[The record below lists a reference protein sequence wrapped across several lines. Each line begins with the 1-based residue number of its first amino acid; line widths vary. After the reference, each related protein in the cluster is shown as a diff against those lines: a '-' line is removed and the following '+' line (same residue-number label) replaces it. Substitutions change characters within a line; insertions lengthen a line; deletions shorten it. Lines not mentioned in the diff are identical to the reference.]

1 MLPMATSDVV
11 VIIPA
16 HNESA
21 TVANVV
27 RAVRAEGFP
36 VVVVDD
42 GSTDATG
49 ELAEQAGATVLRL
62 VVNLGVGGALRCG
75 FRYAVENGYRV
86 AIQCD
91 ADGQHD
97 PANIHAL
104 LDAMSKEHADL
115 VVGNRFAGG
124 DAMEISRSRRF
135 AMRVLARAAK
145 RANGEPIEDAT
156 SGFRAIASPLLGE
169 FAREYP
175 TQYLG
180 DTFEALVASA
190 RAGYRVVSVPT
201 TIHARQG
208 GVRSATTPASLAFLA
223 RALLVVKLRIG
234 IRFRSAVQAEAE
246 AEGGAKGRSTGD

>member
-1 MLPMATSDVV
+1 MPTSEVV

-16 HNESA
+16 HNEAA
-21 TVANVV
+21 TVADVV
-27 RAVRAEGFP
+27 TAVRAEGFP

-49 ELAEQAGATVLRL
+49 ELAESAGAAVLPL

-97 PANIHAL
+97 PKSMHDL
-104 LDAMSKEHADL
+104 LRAMDEQHADL
-115 VVGNRFAGG
+115 VIGNRFAAA
-124 DAMEISRSRRF
+124 DAMPISRSRRF
-135 AMRVLARAAK
+135 AMRVLAGAARRAV
-145 RANGEPIEDAT
+145 GHPIGDAT
-156 SGFRAIASPLLGE
+156 SGFRAIKSPLLQE

-175 TQYLG
+175 AQYLG

-201 TIHARQG
+201 TIRERQG
-208 GVRSATTPASLAFLA
+208 GERSAGTAASLAFLA
-223 RALLVVKLRIG
+223 RAFLVVTLRIG
-234 IRFRSAVQAEAE
+234 TRYRPAAAVDGARV
-246 AEGGAKGRSTGD
+246 EG

>member
-1 MLPMATSDVV
+1 MWPMATNNVV

-16 HNESA
+16 HNEA
-21 TVANVV
+21 ETVGEVV
-27 RAVRAEGFP
+27 QAVRDEGFP

-42 GSTDATG
+42 GSTDATA
-49 ELAEQAGATVLRL
+49 ELADRAGATVLRL

-75 FRYAVENGYRV
+75 FRYAVENGYGI

-97 PANIHAL
+97 PKNMHDL
-104 LDAMSKEHADL
+104 LRAMETERADL
-115 VVGNRFAGG
+115 VIGNRFAGEG
-124 DAMEISRSRRF
+124 AMQVSRFRRA
-135 AMRVLARAAK
+135 AMRVLAYAAK
-145 RANGEPIEDAT
+145 RATGRPIEDAT
-156 SGFRAIASPLLGE
+156 SGFRAIGSPLLRE

-201 TIHARQG
+201 TIRARQG

-223 RALLVVKLRIG
+223 RAFLVVMLRIG
-234 IRFRSAVQAEAE
+234 IRFRPAARA
-246 AEGGAKGRSTGD
+246 GDPASP

>member
-1 MLPMATSDVV
+1 MATSDVV

-16 HNESA
+16 HNEAA
-21 TVANVV
+21 TVADVV

-42 GSTDATG
+42 GSTDAT
-49 ELAEQAGATVLRL
+49 AERAAAAGAAVLPL

-75 FRYAVENGYRV
+75 FRYAVQNGYRV

-97 PANIHAL
+97 PKGMRTL
-104 LDAMSKEHADL
+104 LDAMESEHADL
-115 VVGNRFAGG
+115 VIGNRFAGEG
-124 DAMEISRSRRF
+124 AMQISRSRRI
-135 AMRVLARAAK
+135 AMRILASAARRAVG
-145 RANGEPIEDAT
+145 RPIEDAT
-156 SGFRAIASPLLGE
+156 SGFRAVASPLLRE

-190 RAGYRVVSVPT
+190 QAGYRVVSVPT

-208 GVRSATTPASLAFLA
+208 GVRSAGTVASLAFLA
-223 RALLVVKLRIG
+223 RAFLVVTLRIG
-234 IRFRSAVQAEAE
+234 TRYRPAAAVDDSRVD
-246 AEGGAKGRSTGD
+246 G